1 MPKQNPKASPLGR
14 LHQDSVKRNAYDKG
28 PKPAP
33 GHYSSM
39 GSVGKPEPE
48 KKKGDAR

>member
-1 MPKQNPKASPLGR
+1 MKKQNKPSPSLGKYHQASL
-14 LHQDSVKRNAYDKG
+14 VRNAYDKG

-39 GSVGKPEPE
+39 GSAGKPEPE
-48 KKKGDAR
+48 KKK